1 MDESEKRELKQAL
14 ELLQTAGDDLRQATT
29 RLGHVLAHLL
39 VVGDE
44 LALVHN
50 ANECTAKAR
59 EIIDRLFKS

>member
-14 ELLQTAGDDLRQATT
+14 ELLQTAGDDLREATT
-29 RLGHVLAHLL
+29 RLSH

-50 ANECTAKAR
+50 AKECTTKAR